1 MARRRKAKTRRSAY
15 RGFMKRKSHK
25 ASKGLLG
32 GEMGIIIGGAAYGAG
47 RQYVAKAIE
56 PLTSKIPLGN
66 YADNIGMGLLSYF
79 VAKGKIPLINKIPM
93 SKEIGRAG
101 LYIESAMLGSEILN
115 KTTGTTS
122 GSW

>member
-1 MARRRKAKTRRSAY
+1 MKRYKRAKTRRSAF
-15 RGFMKRKSHK
+15 RGFMKRRTHHK
-25 ASKGLLG
+25 ASGLLG
-32 GEMGIIIGGAAYGAG
+32 GEMNIIIGGAAYGAG
-47 RQYVAKAIE
+47 RQYIAKAVE
-56 PLTSKIPLGN
+56 PITSKIPLGN
-66 YADNIGMGLLSYF
+66 YADNVVMGALSYF

-101 LYIESAMLGSEILN
+101 LYIESAMLGSELLN